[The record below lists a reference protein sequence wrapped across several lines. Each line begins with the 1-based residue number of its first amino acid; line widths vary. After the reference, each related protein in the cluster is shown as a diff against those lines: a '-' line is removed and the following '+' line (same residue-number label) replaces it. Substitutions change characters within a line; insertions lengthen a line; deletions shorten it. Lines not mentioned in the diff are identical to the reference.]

1 MIDWNYF
8 IDRARA
14 LGQLGVHLLLL
25 LFTVV
30 YVDFLWPGHMD
41 YTDQDMVLVYETALI
56 IGGIWVC
63 RLP

>member
-1 MIDWNYF
+1 MTDWNYFIDF

-30 YVDFLWPGHMD
+30 YVDFLWPVK
-41 YTDQDMVLVYETALI
+41 TSI
-56 IGGIWVC
+56 KS
-63 RLP
+63 